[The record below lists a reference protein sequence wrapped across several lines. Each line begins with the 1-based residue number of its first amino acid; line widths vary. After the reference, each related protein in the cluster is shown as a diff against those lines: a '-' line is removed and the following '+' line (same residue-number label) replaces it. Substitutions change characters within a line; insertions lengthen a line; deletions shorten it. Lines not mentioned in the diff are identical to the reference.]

1 MNIIETIEQ
10 EQIAKL
16 GKTIPPFQPGDTLQV
31 NVKVEGRRP
40 HPRAGL

>member
-16 GKTIPPFQPGDTLQV
+16 GKTILLSSPATPC
-31 NVKVEGRRP
+31 R
-40 HPRAGL
+40 